1 MKDERRDLQK
11 DQDRA
16 WALKETMKVERSRWN
31 ETSWGKVEKESS
43 KTEAHRNK
51 KSGHEEENECQKE
64 LEEWGLG
71 IDQWG
76 KRWLRND

>member
-1 MKDERRDLQK
+1 
-11 DQDRA
+11 
-16 WALKETMKVERSRWN
+16 MKVERSKWN

-64 LEEWGLG
+64 LEE
-71 IDQWG
+71 
-76 KRWLRND
+76 

>member
-1 MKDERRDLQK
+1 
-11 DQDRA
+11 
-16 WALKETMKVERSRWN
+16 MKVERSRWN
-31 ETSWGKVEKESS
+31 EISCGKVEKESS

-51 KSGHEEENECQKE
+51 RSGHEEENECQGG

-76 KRWLRND
+76 EVVRNRLGYNLGKKKGGRIRWNS